1 MNFMCLTPQKV
12 CNGGRKLVIKNM
24 SELAISATGM
34 MLYVVIFIRC
44 SKGCIGNIYSSTV
57 CTWDPY
63 SFKDDLCWLLH
74 QLNIQ
79 TCTAQSCLEFLLL
92 IMLWSPSSGS
102 HVITFL
108 PDEGHHWNVAIKIL
122 NNFEQCMCKYRAANH
137 CHHDPQSAKLID
149 IYCLTFTVWK
159 AIGVT
164 CTVITSRM
172 CCIVRQAW
180 ASSGGCL

>member
-79 TCTAQSCLEFLLL
+79 TCTAQSCLEFLLQRFDNA
-92 IMLWSPSSGS
+92 
-102 HVITFL
+102 VITF
-108 PDEGHHWNVAIKIL
+108 I
-122 NNFEQCMCKYRAANH
+122 R
-137 CHHDPQSAKLID
+137 QSCDHLLA
-149 IYCLTFTVWK
+149 
-159 AIGVT
+159 
-164 CTVITSRM
+164 
-172 CCIVRQAW
+172 
-180 ASSGGCL
+180 